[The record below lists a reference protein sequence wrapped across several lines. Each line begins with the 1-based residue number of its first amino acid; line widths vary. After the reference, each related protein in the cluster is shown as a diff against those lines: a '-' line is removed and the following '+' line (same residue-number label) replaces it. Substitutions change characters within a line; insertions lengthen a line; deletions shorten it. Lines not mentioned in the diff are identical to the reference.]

1 MKINKDAV
9 LEIMAEKNIKTQ
21 TELAERMNMSK
32 SQLSQMLSPDYEPV
46 KRNVHKLVDVL
57 DCNIETV
64 VVHDVYYSQTR
75 GDTDYQQISF
85 IDFPETANDRFNY
98 KLERFTDV
106 ENTAAKKQ
114 YNVLETFAGAGGL
127 ALGLERASFN
137 TIGAIENDP
146 QATETLRINRPH
158 WNILEKDINIVV
170 DQGIKNIPDFKDIK
184 DLDLLS
190 GGYPCQSFSFAGKG
204 LGFSDT
210 RGTLFYPFSEILND
224 LQPRMFLAENVRG
237 LENHDSGRTLFTMI
251 QVFKDA
257 GYHVV
262 WNVLNAWDYETA
274 QKRERLFMIGIRND
288 LKEEESFSYRFPN
301 PVKPGLVLR
310 DVLVS
315 VPESPGVTYS
325 KKKYSVLK
333 QVPPGG
339 CWVDLPEEVAKSYL
353 GGSWNSGGGKRGMAR
368 RISWDEPSLT
378 LTTSPSQKQT
388 ERCHPDETR
397 PFTIRE
403 YARIQGFP
411 DDWQFAGGVG
421 AQYKQ
426 IGNAVPVNLAKYVGL
441 SIIKYLNQFE

>member
-1 MKINKDAV
+1 MKINKEAV
-9 LEIMAEKNIKTQ
+9 LDLMAEKNIKTQ
-21 TELAERMNMSK
+21 TELAQRMNMSK
-32 SQLSQMLSPDYEPV
+32 SQLSQMLSLDYEPV
-46 KRNVHKLVDVL
+46 KRNVHTLVEVL
-57 DCNIETV
+57 DCDIEAV
-64 VVHDVYYSQTR
+64 IFNEKYYSQTR
-75 GDTDYQQISF
+75 VDTSYQQMSF

-98 KLERFTDV
+98 KLDKFYDV
-106 ENTAAKKQ
+106 AETIPRKQ

-127 ALGLERASFN
+127 ALGLERAFFK
-137 TIGAIENDP
+137 TLGAIENNP
-146 QATETLRINRPH
+146 QAVETLLTNRPH
-158 WNILEKDINIVV
+158 WNVLEEDINLVAEK
-170 DQGIKNIPDFKDIK
+170 GIQNIPEFKNINNV
-184 DLDLLS
+184 DLLS

-204 LGFSDT
+204 LGFSDV
-210 RGTLFYPFSEILND
+210 RGTLFYPFSEILYD

-251 QVFKDA
+251 KVFQDA

-274 QKRERLFMIGIRND
+274 QKRERLFIIGIRDD
-288 LKEEESFSYRFPN
+288 LKAKELYPYRFPN
-301 PVKPGLVLR
+301 PVKPRLVLK

-315 VPESPGVTYS
+315 VPESPGVMYS
-325 KKKYSVLK
+325 KNKFNVLK

-339 CWVDLPEEVAKSYL
+339 CWIDLPEEVAKSYL

-368 RISWDEPSLT
+368 RISWEEPSLT

-397 PFTIRE
+397 PFTVRE

-411 DDWQFAGGVG
+411 DDWKFAGGVG

-441 SIIKYLNQFE
+441 SIVKYLNQFE